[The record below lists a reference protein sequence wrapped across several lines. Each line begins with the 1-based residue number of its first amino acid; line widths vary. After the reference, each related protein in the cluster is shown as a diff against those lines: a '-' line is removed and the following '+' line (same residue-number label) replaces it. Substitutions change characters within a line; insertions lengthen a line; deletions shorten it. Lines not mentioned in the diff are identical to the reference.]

1 MKWIKLIVEIII
13 GIGLIFWSIRLIA
26 TTEPTRTAQ
35 NKKKSAT
42 PSVAVASAELQKLE
56 DTLICLGTVTA
67 RESVDITAQVTEKIT
82 ALFFDDGDRVKKGAI
97 LVQLNNEHETATL
110 RVAELAIEEHARE
123 HERLAWLLKEDAIA
137 QKDLDDRQTRLAMA
151 KAEKN
156 KAIADLND
164 RVIKAPFD
172 GVLGLRLVSVGDLVT
187 PGTKITSLDD
197 IDTVYIDFP
206 APEKYAAKLSKD
218 QPFTAVNVAYP
229 ETVFHGKIRTIE
241 SRVNAQ
247 TRSLQVRGMVENR
260 EHHLKPGMLLTVSLE
275 TGAEATCVVPELSIM
290 SLGERQYVF
299 LFNPATKTV
308 KRTEIKIGRRV
319 GGWVEVVEGLATN
332 ALLVTEGIG
341 KITDGQ
347 RVSLTPST
355 PPPAASKHPVKP

>member
-1 MKWIKLIVEIII
+1 MKWIKLFVEIII
-13 GIGLIFWSIRLIA
+13 GIGLIYWSVRLIA

-35 NKKKSAT
+35 NKKQNAT
-42 PSVAVASAELQKLE
+42 PAVSVASAALQKLQ

-67 RESVDITAQVTEKIT
+67 RESVDITAQVTEKVT
-82 ALFFDDGDRVKKGAI
+82 ELFFEDGDCVKKGAV
-97 LVQLNNEHETATL
+97 LVQLNNEHEIATL

-156 KAIADLND
+156 RAIADLND
-164 RVIKAPFD
+164 RVIKATFD

-187 PGTKITSLDD
+187 PGTKITTLDD
-197 IDTVYIDFP
+197 IDSVYIDFP
-206 APEKYAAKLSKD
+206 APEKYAAKLAKD
-218 QPFTAVNVAYP
+218 QLFTAVNVAYP
-229 ETVFHGKIRTIE
+229 DVVFQGKIRTIE

-247 TRSLQVRGMVENR
+247 TRSLLVRGIVENKNHR
-260 EHHLKPGMLLTVSLE
+260 LKPGMLLTVSLE
-275 TGAEATCVVPELSIM
+275 TGAEETCVVPELSIM

-299 LFNPATKTV
+299 RFNPTTKTV
-308 KRTEIKIGRRV
+308 KRTEVKIGRRV
-319 GGWVEVVEGLATN
+319 EGWVEIVEGITTN

-347 RVSLTPST
+347 RVTLTSQ
-355 PPPAASKHPVKP
+355 PALPASKKPVQP